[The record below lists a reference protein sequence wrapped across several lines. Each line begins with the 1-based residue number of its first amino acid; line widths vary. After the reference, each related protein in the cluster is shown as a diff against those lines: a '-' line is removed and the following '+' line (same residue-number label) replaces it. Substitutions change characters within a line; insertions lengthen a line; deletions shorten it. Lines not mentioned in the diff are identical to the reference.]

1 MIPFYRKIRKKMA
14 DDNQF
19 LKYSRYA
26 IGEIVLVVV
35 GILIAL
41 QINNWNNSNQK
52 KGLKRIYLQRLI
64 NDIKKDT
71 SNIADVRSELEL
83 NQNSIRALVSKINKD
98 VDLEELDTLFHNYFK
113 RGWIISE
120 FVPTSNT
127 YTDLSQTGN
136 MNIFNNPGLVDEVI
150 QYYSYMVQVENSN
163 IVNKNW
169 IIPIDQQVSMVTA
182 AFELDPVT
190 KELFLHKSKEE
201 ALKNLNNNHELI
213 ERNAAGHYWINQ
225 SLSDHLLSINGL
237 SIALLQSLEQEY
249 KSTN

>member
-1 MIPFYRKIRKKMA
+1 MIPFYRKIRKNLA

-41 QINNWNNSNQK
+41 QINNWNKSNEK
-52 KGLKRIYLQRLI
+52 NELKSVYLNRLI

-71 SNIADVRSELEL
+71 SNIEFVRSEIEI
-83 NQNSIRALVSKINKD
+83 NQKVIQALVTKINA
-98 VDLEELDTLFHNYFK
+98 VSDLEELDTLFHNYFE

-136 MNIFNNPGLVDEVI
+136 MNIFNNPDLIDEVI
-150 QYYSYMVQVENSN
+150 QYYSYMTQVENSN
-163 IVNKNW
+163 NVNKNW
-169 IIPIDQQVSMVTA
+169 IIPIDQEVAKLTA
-182 AFELDPVT
+182 AFELDPSTRV
-190 KELFLHKSKEE
+190 LFAHKNKAD
-201 ALKNLNNNHELI
+201 ALRNLNMNNELI

-225 SLSDHLLSINGL
+225 SLSDNLLAMKDLCID
-237 SIALLQSLEQEY
+237 LLQNLENEY
-249 KSTN
+249 QSTN